1 MAGAAK
7 WEEAMMESKGKRGV
21 TRRAVTEATLGIAGA
36 VAFVFAAG
44 AFAPAALA
52 ESYTMKIGL
61 VTINDP
67 QHTFVKKYKEE
78 LEKRTKGRIQV
89 KIFPAAQ
96 LGKIPRQLE
105 GLQLGTQEGF
115 QAPPGFLSGMN
126 QAFQAPDAPALF
138 KSFWQAQRALT
149 NPQFRDRYLKLA
161 EKNGIIGVSL
171 WTYGPTSI
179 ASHKPIRTIADMKG
193 LKIRVLATKMES
205 RIASEMGMTGVPM
218 PFSEVLPALQR
229 KTIDGCRTSIV
240 VMGAL
245 KFFTS
250 TKYITKIESGMI
262 PSALWVSK
270 KWLDKLPKD
279 LQQAVVKTGRDLEGW
294 AGKNSEAFE
303 KRAVKLWT
311 DNGAEVITLA
321 PKERE
326 KIFAKLRPLGDEVL
340 GKNPKTKEMYTLLKA
355 VVAKTPK

>member
-1 MAGAAK
+1 MARTMLGVAAT
-7 WEEAMMESKGKRGV
+7 A
-21 TRRAVTEATLGIAGA
+21 
-36 VAFVFAAG
+36 AFVISTG

-52 ESYTMKIGL
+52 ESYTMKIGM

-78 LEKRTKGRIQV
+78 LEKRTKGRIKV
-89 KIFPAAQ
+89 KVFPAAQ

-126 QAFQAPDAPALF
+126 QGFQAPDAPALF
-138 KSFWQAQRALT
+138 KSFWHAQRTLT
-149 NPQFRDRYLKLA
+149 NPQFRSRYLKLA

-171 WTYGPTSI
+171 WVYGPTSI

-205 RIASEMGMTGVPM
+205 RIANAMGMTGVPM

-250 TKYITKIESGMI
+250 TKYITQIESGMI

-279 LQQAVVKTGRDLEGW
+279 LQQAVVQTGRDLEEW

-311 DNGAEVITLA
+311 DNGAEVIHLSA
-321 PKERE
+321 KDRAAV
-326 KIFAKLRPLGDEVL
+326 FAKLRPLGDEVL
-340 GKNPKTKEMYTLLKA
+340 GKNPKTKEMYSLLKA
-355 VVAKTPK
+355 VAAKTPQ

>member
-1 MAGAAK
+1 MDSRQTRFATWRIPTWRIPTG
-7 WEEAMMESKGKRGV
+7 RIV
-21 TRRAVTEATLGIAGA
+21 TRATLGLAA
-36 VAFVFAAG
+36 TAAFVISTG
-44 AFAPAALA
+44 ALAPAALA
-52 ESYTMKIGL
+52 ESYTMKIGM

-78 LEKRTKGRIQV
+78 LEKRTKGRIKV
-89 KIFPAAQ
+89 KVFPAAQ

-126 QAFQAPDAPALF
+126 QGFQAPDAPALF
-138 KSFWQAQRALT
+138 KSFAHAQRTLT
-149 NPQFRDRYLKLA
+149 NPQFRSRYLRLA
-161 EKNGIIGVSL
+161 EKNGIIGVSI
-171 WTYGPTSI
+171 WVYGPTSI

-250 TKYITKIESGMI
+250 TKYITQIESGMI

-279 LQQAVVKTGRDLEGW
+279 LQQAVVQTGRDLEGW

-311 DNGAEVITLA
+311 DNGAEVIHLSA
-321 PKERE
+321 KDRAAV
-326 KIFAKLRPLGDEVL
+326 FAKLRPLGDEVL
-340 GKNPKTKEMYTLLKA
+340 GKNPKTKEMYSLLKA
-355 VVAKTPK
+355 VAAKTPE